1 MTTPRQLTY
10 TLLLALASIPTQADP
25 SQVTLDLTGV
35 ITSVDSPP
43 TDHTFMVGQP
53 VSGAVQID
61 FANETGVFPGG
72 NPNTTIF
79 AGIANYSL
87 TLGPVTLRPIPLTPG
102 SSSDVFAVLTDGGGG
117 SADTLSILDQGF
129 SSNPGGTGEFDD
141 LDITLTDPTG
151 MGFTTGSQTFDP
163 SKFIVGF
170 AFASGGIGFSGNNIG
185 ASVEARSVSV
195 PEPGTLLLFATGLLA
210 LFALSRL
217 RYNRS
222 ASEISALG

>member
-10 TLLLALASIPTQADP
+10 TLLLALVSIPTQADP

-53 VSGAVQID
+53 VSGVVQID

-87 TLGPVTLRPIPLTPG
+87 TLGPVTLKPIPLTPG
-102 SSSDVFAVLTDGGGG
+102 SSSDVFAVLTDGGGRVG
-117 SADTLSILDQGF
+117 RHAV
-129 SSNPGGTGEFDD
+129 NPG
-141 LDITLTDPTG
+141 P
-151 MGFTTGSQTFDP
+151 
-163 SKFIVGF
+163 
-170 AFASGGIGFSGNNIG
+170 
-185 ASVEARSVSV
+185 
-195 PEPGTLLLFATGLLA
+195 
-210 LFALSRL
+210 RL
-217 RYNRS
+217 
-222 ASEISALG
+222 